1 MKSTPL
7 HVLLQSLVQEKK
19 ILNIGTKM
27 PYLSALGSNFEKL
40 LSHLKLALSRL
51 CVIPYLGIF
60 ELKFENN
67 IVNFEIRAFKCLTA
81 NFRARIKIL
90 ELGIKN
96 TWMFWAAI
104 LKNYCHI
111 WSKRS
116 WICLITK
123 FGTKLK
129 IPKFGNKNAW
139 SGYF

>member
-27 PYLSALGSNFEKL
+27 PYLRALGSNFEKL

-81 NFRARIKIL
+81 NFCAKIKIL
-90 ELGIKN
+90 ELGTKN
-96 TWMFWAAI
+96 AWIFWAAI

>member
-7 HVLLQSLVQEKK
+7 RVLLQSLVQEKK

-90 ELGIKN
+90 ELGTKN

-111 WSKRS
+111 
-116 WICLITK
+116 
-123 FGTKLK
+123 
-129 IPKFGNKNAW
+129 
-139 SGYF
+139 